1 MQYLNTTTE
10 GLEDSHAL
18 SEVYDL
24 SDSLFP
30 DFKVGIAMPDKG
42 LQQLVEI
49 FFIKNRKMSI
59 FLVFHNLSQDCVLW
73 LHLNAPQEGA

>member
-18 SEVYDL
+18 SELYDL

-49 FFIKNRKMSI
+49 FFIKVI
-59 FLVFHNLSQDCVLW
+59 
-73 LHLNAPQEGA
+73 